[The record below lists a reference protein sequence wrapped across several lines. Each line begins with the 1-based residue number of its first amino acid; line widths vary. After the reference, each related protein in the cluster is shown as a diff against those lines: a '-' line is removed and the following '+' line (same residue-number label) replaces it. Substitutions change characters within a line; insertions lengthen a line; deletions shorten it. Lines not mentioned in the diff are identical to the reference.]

1 MKAYAIAS
9 DYPVEARPNEAGAER
24 KRTKTGKGT
33 FTHKE
38 LLDEFRKKPATRTIH
53 SDGFLSISEFA
64 EAAYSC
70 GSCGF
75 QGVFKRSDCIRCGAR
90 V

>member
-1 MKAYAIAS
+1 MKTYTIAS
-9 DYPVEARPNEAGAER
+9 DTPVDAKPNEAGSER
-24 KRTKTGKGT
+24 RFTNTHKGKVS
-33 FTHKE
+33 HKE
-38 LLDEFRKKPATRTIH
+38 LLTKFREKSYSRVVH

-70 GSCGF
+70 SNCGF
-75 QGVFKRSDCIRCGAR
+75 QGVFKREDCIRCGAK